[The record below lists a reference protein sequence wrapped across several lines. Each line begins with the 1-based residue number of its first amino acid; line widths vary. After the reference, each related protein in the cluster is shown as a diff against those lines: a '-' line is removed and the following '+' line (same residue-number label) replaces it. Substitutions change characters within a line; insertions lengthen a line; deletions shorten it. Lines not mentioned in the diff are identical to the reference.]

1 MLLGDD
7 ILPWLVLAV
16 GGALAVGTTLALFR
30 PRFDEEGEE
39 LPRPPLGRS
48 VAMIA
53 LGTFASLWALA
64 SLIS

>member
-16 GGALAVGTTLALFR
+16 GGALAVGTALALFR
-30 PRFDEEGEE
+30 PRFDQEGEE

-48 VAMIA
+48 IAMIA
-53 LGTFASLWALA
+53 LGGFASIWAIA